1 VSFREVLK
9 MTVLSKM
16 ADAKED
22 EEYAVA
28 FKRCKVLVTVPKS
41 PQIGAS
47 STSSSSAD
55 SEKMGRIF
63 PDRDIEFT
71 DEDRKWSPVS
81 QNI

>member
-1 VSFREVLK
+1 

-28 FKRCKVLVTVPKS
+28 FKKCKVLVTLPKF
-41 PQIGAS
+41 PQIGA
-47 STSSSSAD
+47 SSAD

-63 PDRDIEFT
+63 SDRVAEFT
-71 DEDRKWSPVS
+71 DEDRKLSPVS